1 MRRTITVHV
10 GEQDRLAG
18 HLHYN
23 REGARESASFEY
35 AAVWLQSPDRFAIDP
50 ASLRLVAGPQFHK
63 RATTHDSLFHGAI
76 ADTEPDGWARK
87 VILRDHAKRR
97 AVGESVRGHVL
108 GELDYLLAVDDFSRI
123 GALRLCD
130 ESGVFQRAG
139 ERGRRRAPPLISLA
153 QLLASS
159 RAVEMD
165 EETESDLDYLRG
177 RGTSVGGLRPKCSI
191 LDDAGRL
198 AIGKFPSVGDQRAV
212 TKGEALALILARDAG
227 IRAAEASLVDSDGVP
242 VTLVRRFDRKGD
254 LRIPYISAMTLLGV
268 EEGDSQPHTYTEI
281 VDALRVHGADLV
293 NDLEE
298 LWRRIA
304 FSILSTNLDDHLRN
318 HGFLYHGAGRW
329 CLSPA
334 FDINPFPDRVRELKT
349 WISEE
354 TGPAAMLDPLMATA
368 TYFQVKAKRAREI
381 LAEVEGAVS
390 KWRVRG
396 REIGMSAVELDQFAE
411 AFEHEERRVARQLVA
426 PASPS

>member
-1 MRRTITVHV
+1 
-10 GEQDRLAG
+10 
-18 HLHYN
+18 
-23 REGARESASFEY
+23 
-35 AAVWLQSPDRFAIDP
+35 
-50 ASLRLVAGPQFHK
+50 
-63 RATTHDSLFHGAI
+63 
-76 ADTEPDGWARK
+76 
-87 VILRDHAKRR
+87 
-97 AVGESVRGHVL
+97 
-108 GELDYLLAVDDFSRI
+108 
-123 GALRLCD
+123 
-130 ESGVFQRAG
+130 
-139 ERGRRRAPPLISLA
+139 
-153 QLLASS
+153 
-159 RAVEMD
+159 
-165 EETESDLDYLRG
+165 
-177 RGTSVGGLRPKCSI
+177 
-191 LDDAGRL
+191 
-198 AIGKFPSVGDQRAV
+198 
-212 TKGEALALILARDAG
+212 
-227 IRAAEASLVDSDGVP
+227 VDSDGIP

-254 LRIPYISAMTLLGV
+254 LRIPFISAMTLLGV
-268 EEGDSQPHTYTEI
+268 EEGDPQPHTYTEI

-368 TYFQVKAKRAREI
+368 TYFQIKAKRAREI

-411 AFEHEERRVARQLVA
+411 AFEHEERRVARQFVA
-426 PASPS
+426 PACPS